1 MLVITSKGLHQ
12 LGEYN
17 ACFSS
22 GYICRICKATYKEVC
37 RDHKVYAGVDKEYC
51 PEVFSETVY
60 DDLADAADMIVG
72 FSAETCGIKTHCIFN
87 SLQAFHTSR
96 GLPPCLG
103 HDFYEGTFSY
113 DVQFLLDYIINKE
126 KLLSVEDFN
135 TNLSKCKLSERDAR
149 NRPNPFKNRAKNSKY
164 EGSAGQLRVLSRILT
179 VILSHIIDES
189 EVAGKMLIKLQEV
202 SEIVTAPKLT
212 LSEIELDMTE
222 IIETYLDMR
231 ISAIS
236 SLDMPNI
243 RP

>member
-126 KLLSVEDFN
+126 KLLSIEDFN
-135 TNLSKCKLSERDAR
+135 TNLSKCKLSERVAR
-149 NRPNPFKNRAKNSKY
+149 NRPNPFKNRAKILNMR
-164 EGSAGQLRVLSRILT
+164 AVL
-179 VILSHIIDES
+179 V
-189 EVAGKMLIKLQEV
+189 
-202 SEIVTAPKLT
+202 
-212 LSEIELDMTE
+212 
-222 IIETYLDMR
+222 
-231 ISAIS
+231 
-236 SLDMPNI
+236 N
-243 RP
+243 